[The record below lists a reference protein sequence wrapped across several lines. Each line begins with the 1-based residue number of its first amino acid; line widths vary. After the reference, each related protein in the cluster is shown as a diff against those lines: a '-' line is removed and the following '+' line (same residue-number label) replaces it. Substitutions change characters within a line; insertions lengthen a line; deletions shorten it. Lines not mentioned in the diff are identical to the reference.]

1 MCRPAMIGAGMA
13 FPISPQRLL
22 LWLAVAARLAL
33 APAAAAAA
41 DELPLGDPLDERQL
55 GDTAV
60 NRDNM
65 EDVVKT
71 ETPRIESGA
80 LSADDLRA
88 ALTRRCAAYSLLRR
102 LDRASADCDRAL
114 SIAPGDGRALALRSH
129 IALQRAAFAP
139 ALADLDKAIG
149 GGLPAD
155 DLGYAY
161 LLRAIAHQALG
172 DEAPAIA
179 DLRQAMTLEPTLQNL
194 YQNIGRELLHGRPS
208 DALDEALAADP
219 VTAYGYLDRGT
230 RRLGRGQFDL
240 AIADFDAAVARE
252 PRLAEAFAG
261 RGEARYYK
269 GDNDGALGDLQQALD
284 INPHLSDAA
293 AALAYAHYNAGDYA
307 AAAAGF
313 ARQAKALPS
322 DSYAPLWADLA
333 RRRAPAGTAAELN
346 LAHEID
352 RRVARLD
359 GGSWPRPLLL
369 SFAGQLGPAAVLKAA
384 AAGDPARKAR
394 QHCEAD
400 FFLGT
405 RALIARDT
413 DTARRLLQEAAD
425 GCPLVTRE
433 RIAAQT
439 DLARLAN

>member
-1 MCRPAMIGAGMA
+1 MIGTGMP

-22 LWLAVAARLAL
+22 LWLAVAARLVL
-33 APAAAAAA
+33 APAAAA

-65 EDVVKT
+65 QDVVKT

-80 LSADDLRA
+80 LSTDDLRA
-88 ALTRRCAAYSLLRR
+88 ALTRRCAAYSLLRQ
-102 LDRASADCDRAL
+102 LDRASADCDRAVQ
-114 SIAPGDGRALALRSH
+114 IAPGDGRALALRSH

-139 ALADLDKAIG
+139 ALADLDEAIG
-149 GGLPAD
+149 SGLPAD

-179 DLRQAMTLEPTLQNL
+179 DLRQAMTIEPTLQKL
-194 YQNIGRELLHGRPS
+194 YQDIGRELLHGRPS

-252 PRLAEAFAG
+252 PRLAEALAG

-269 GDNDGALGDLQQALD
+269 GDNDGALVDLQQALD
-284 INPHLSDAA
+284 INPKLSSAA
-293 AALAYAHYNAGDYA
+293 VARAYAQYTAGDYA
-307 AAAAGF
+307 AAGAGF
-313 ARQAKALPS
+313 AQQAKAFLS

-333 RRRAPAGTAAELN
+333 SRRASAGIAAKVN

-352 RRVARLD
+352 RRLARHD
-359 GGSWPRPLLL
+359 GNAWPRPLLQF
-369 SFAGQLGPAAVLKAA
+369 FAGKIGSTAVVKAA
-384 AAGDPARKAR
+384 KSGDPARQTR
-394 QHCEAD
+394 QQCEAD

-405 RALIARDT
+405 RALIDRNM

-425 GCPLVTRE
+425 SCPPTTRE
-433 RIAAQT
+433 RITAQT
-439 DLARLAN
+439 DLARLAR

>member
-1 MCRPAMIGAGMA
+1 MIGAGMA
-13 FPISPQRLL
+13 FPISPRRLL
-22 LWLAVAARLAL
+22 LWLAVAARLTL
-33 APAAAAAA
+33 AAAVAAAA
-41 DELPLGDPLDERQL
+41 DELPLGEPLDERQL

-65 EDVVKT
+65 QDVVKT
-71 ETPRIESGA
+71 ETPRIESGT
-80 LSADDLRA
+80 LSGDDLRA
-88 ALTRRCAAYSLLRR
+88 ALTRRCAAYSLLRQ

-149 GGLPAD
+149 GGLPAE

-179 DLRQAMTLEPTLQNL
+179 DLRQATAIEPTLQKL
-194 YQNIGRELLHGRPS
+194 YQDIGRELLHGRPS

-240 AIADFDAAVARE
+240 AIGDFDAALARE
-252 PRLAEAFAG
+252 PRLAEAFAA

-269 GDNDGALGDLQQALD
+269 GDNDGALADLRQALD
-284 INPHLSDAA
+284 FNAKLSDAA
-293 AALAYAHYNAGDYA
+293 VALAYAQYNAGDYA
-307 AAAAGF
+307 AAGAAF
-313 ARQAKALPS
+313 ARQSKAVLS
-322 DSYAPLWADLA
+322 DLYAPLWADLA
-333 RRRAPAGTAAELN
+333 YRRAPAGNAAGVDP
-346 LAHEID
+346 AHEID
-352 RRVARLD
+352 RRLARLD
-359 GGSWPRPLLL
+359 GKSWPRPLLL
-369 SFAGQLGPAAVLKAA
+369 SFVGRLGPAAVLKAA
-384 AAGDPARKAR
+384 AAGDPSRQAR
-394 QHCEAD
+394 QRCEAD

-405 RALIARDT
+405 RALIDGKL
-413 DTARRLLQEAAD
+413 DDARRLLQEAAES
-425 GCPLVTRE
+425 CPPVTRE
-433 RIAAQT
+433 GITART
-439 DLARLAN
+439 ELARLAK